1 MFFDRLGFHLLQ
13 EFQLSVHALS
23 LASVLSPKTWPFDL
37 SLLPQSA
44 YLVGGSV
51 RDALLGRQAEYLDL
65 DFVLP
70 ETAIETAQTIAS
82 HYQAGFVILDAKH
95 KIARVVFDQATV
107 DFAQQTGLSLHNDL
121 RRRDFTVNAIA
132 YHPHSDRL
140 LDPLHGGKDLQR
152 KQLRMISI
160 ENLREDPLR
169 LLRAYRQAAQLGFT
183 LEPNTQEAIR
193 ELAPLLAQVAAER
206 VRGELDSLL
215 SQAQGTPLLN
225 LAWQDGLLKDWLP
238 HATDD
243 HLKGVAEI
251 DRMTRH
257 LERTWPTYA
266 QVLKGWLREQAF
278 PGFHRSWLKAAKLCH
293 LLSPDVRE
301 AEAEL
306 ERLKYS
312 RVEQQAVIAI
322 LRGLPQLH
330 PVQERALPLRQQYFL
345 FRDIGS
351 SFLGL
356 SILVLALG
364 APVGEIA
371 PLINRFL
378 NPEDPVAHPTP
389 LITGRD
395 LMRSLGIRPGPQV
408 GKLLASIQLAQA
420 EGKVSTAT
428 EALRWAAIEFK
439 AFPHS

>member
-1 MFFDRLGFHLLQ
+1 MSQPL
-13 EFQLSVHALS
+13 QLSFHALPF
-23 LASVLSPKTWPFDL
+23 ASVLSPKTWPFEL

-51 RDALLGRQAEYLDL
+51 RDTLLGRQAEYLDL

-70 ETAIETAQTIAS
+70 ENAIETARIIAS
-82 HYQAGFVILDAKH
+82 HHRAGFVVLDAKH
-95 KIARVVFDQATV
+95 KIARVVFDHATV
-107 DFAQQTGLSLHNDL
+107 DFAQQAGPTLDNDL

-132 YHPHSDRL
+132 YHPHTDRL
-140 LDPLHGGKDLQR
+140 LDPLKGGEDLQR

-183 LEPNTQEAIR
+183 LESNTQAAIQK
-193 ELAPLLAQVAAER
+193 LAPLLGRVAAER

-215 SQAQGTPLLN
+215 SQAQGTPLLS
-225 LAWQDGLLKDWLP
+225 LAWQDGLLTNWLP

-243 HLKGVAEI
+243 RLNGIAAI
-251 DRMTRH
+251 DQAIAS
-257 LERTWPTYA
+257 LEKTWPTYA

-278 PGFHRSWLKAAKLCH
+278 PGLHRSWLKAAKLCH
-293 LLSPDVRE
+293 LLSSDVAE
-301 AEAEL
+301 AEVEL

-312 RVEQQAVIAI
+312 RLEQQAVIAI
-322 LRGLPQLH
+322 LRGIPQLY
-330 PVQERALPLRQQYFL
+330 PIQAGDLSLRQQYFL
-345 FRDIGS
+345 FREIGA

-364 APVGEIA
+364 TPIDQIA
-371 PLINRFL
+371 PLIDRFL
-378 NPEDPVAHPTP
+378 NPEDPVAHPNP

-408 GKLLASIQLAQA
+408 GQLLASIQLAQA
-420 EGKVSTAT
+420 EGKVVTTA
-428 EALRWAAIEFK
+428 EALQWAAVEFK
-439 AFPHS
+439 ASCHS